1 MAHSRS
7 LAATPSVL
15 PLHIPASS
23 SSSSSL
29 PLVRDL
35 QTRCVSHSG
44 ICVSFLS
51 FFFPRCV
58 VALFFPMKSSFEE
71 GECSLRAVVGVRIWF
86 LGRRVV
92 CFCER
97 LKGGR
102 ICRWEKGEEKLVG

>member
-1 MAHSRS
+1 
-7 LAATPSVL
+7 
-15 PLHIPASS
+15 
-23 SSSSSL
+23 
-29 PLVRDL
+29 
-35 QTRCVSHSG
+35 VSHSGG

-71 GECSLRAVVGVRIWF
+71 RECSLWAVVGVRIWF
-86 LGRRVV
+86 LGRRIV

-102 ICRWEKGEEKLVG
+102 ICRWEKGERKSWLVDQTRGFWFC